1 MVAELSGD
9 TGRRGEHG
17 RRGYGERR
25 RRAPLGRE
33 PGKGRGH
40 GRGREGSGGCVALGG
55 GVQSVEEGERQ
66 AGGGSARA
74 GVRWPHASRPSGA
87 RWETVAVRWAGPLE
101 LGQVG

>member
-40 GRGREGSGGCVALGG
+40 GRGREGSGGAWR
-55 GVQSVEEGERQ
+55 SGE
-66 AGGGSARA
+66 
-74 GVRWPHASRPSGA
+74 ASRASGKESGKQEVA
-87 RWETVAVRWAGPLE
+87 RRVPACGGHTPRVLLARGGRLWRFGGLGRWRSWAR
-101 LGQVG
+101 

>member
-1 MVAELSGD
+1 M
-9 TGRRGEHG
+9 
-17 RRGYGERR
+17 
-25 RRAPLGRE
+25 
-33 PGKGRGH
+33 
-40 GRGREGSGGCVALGG
+40 ALGG

-101 LGQVG
+101 ELGQVSGRQVSGWASLFFLYFCSVFYLIATEFKFKQI